1 VQQGQKRILTLTTR
15 EAIYF
20 EYSNN
25 MDREIF
31 PLVRPLSHQ
40 TETTGLNQ
48 SNTIHSYFPLTPQQI
63 LREYFM
69 LNSGC

>member
-1 VQQGQKRILTLTTR
+1 
-15 EAIYF
+15 
-20 EYSNN
+20 